1 MLAPMRVAFYGDLNC
16 PFCFATNE
24 RLHTLGLADKVEWRG
39 LQHEPYLPIP
49 AQPTDRST
57 RELVEEIDRLRARAP
72 DIEIRVPS
80 FRPNS
85 GPATALLAVLNRSRP
100 RLARALRRVTFR
112 ALWLESKDISQR
124 EVLEAA
130 LDEVGGRWP
139 TWSSPA
145 SLLAQWQ
152 EEWEQGPFDRRIP
165 AIQTRSGGLHLGL
178 QDPEALN
185 ALFEHDRNAAAN
197 DDVCQPR

>member
-1 MLAPMRVAFYGDLNC
+1 MRSIVAFYGDLNC

-24 RLHTLGLADKVEWRG
+24 RLHALGVADKVEWRG

-49 AQPTDRST
+49 ARPTERST
-57 RELVEEIDRLRARAP
+57 RELAEEIERLRVRAP

-85 GPATALLAVLNRSRP
+85 GPATALVAALARDKP

-130 LDEVGGRWP
+130 LAEVGGRWP
-139 TWSSPA
+139 VWNSPA
-145 SLLAQWQ
+145 SLMAQWQ

-165 AIQTRSGGLHLGL
+165 ALRTGSGGLHLGL
-178 QDPEALN
+178 QDPEALF
-185 ALFEHDRNAAAN
+185 ALIESDRNSAAT
-197 DDVCQPR
+197 DDVCEPR